1 MNNITLNDATRCPI
15 CSSEEVTLTGI
26 QPLFEDTRFDYCRC
40 NNCGAEWRFYY
51 KVSDCNIELTKEG
64 VVPTNSETFSENMPS
79 EEPTLDL
86 KPDIESVVET
96 PPESSV
102 ESAEYIS

>member
-64 VVPTNSETFSENMPS
+64 VVPTNSEISSENVSS
-79 EEPTLDL
+79 EESIPDW
-86 KPDIESVVET
+86 KPDTEPVVET
-96 PPESSV
+96 PSESSV
-102 ESAEYIS
+102 EPTEYIL